1 MAKHNL
7 YAQLQVVC
15 PSKTYPIYI
24 GHDLLSDP
32 TLLCRPILGPQ
43 VLVVTNE
50 TIAPLYLN
58 LLENAYSSKQCN
70 VVILKD
76 GEQHKNEHGLFT
88 IYDTLI
94 EHHHQRDTTI
104 VALGGGVVGDMAG
117 FAASTYQRGVN
128 YIQIPT
134 TLLSQVDSSV
144 GGKTAI
150 NHRLGKNMI
159 GSFYQPAAVI
169 IDLSTLTTLK
179 NREFVSGLAEVI
191 KYGLLQGGE
200 FLDKLT
206 EFLSKKSIDIV
217 GSDFAAL
224 VSNCCQIKANIIQL
238 DEKEQGCR
246 ALLNLGHTFAH
257 ALEAYTQYA
266 RWLHGEAVAI
276 GLYCAALLSYQCSYL
291 NRESLDLVELLLN
304 NAGLPHKIPRDID
317 LDRLQAFM
325 FHDKKIHRGALRF
338 VLLKAPGDSFLDS
351 HITMDRVKH
360 ALNSAVKGEFN
371 E

>member
-32 TLLCRPILGPQ
+32 ILLCRPILGDQ

-88 IYDTLI
+88 IYDALI

-159 GSFYQPAAVI
+159 GSFYQPTAVI
-169 IDLSTLTTLK
+169 IDLSTLKTLK

-200 FLDKLT
+200 FLHQLT
-206 EFLSKKSIDIV
+206 EHLSKKTMDIV

-224 VSNCCQIKANIIQL
+224 VSSCCQIKANFIQR

-257 ALEAYTQYA
+257 ALEAVTQYA

-276 GLYCAALLSYQCSYL
+276 GLYCAALLSYQCHYL

-304 NAGLPHKIPRDID
+304 NAGLPHKIPKDID
-317 LDRLQAFM
+317 LDKLQAFM
-325 FHDKKIHRGALRF
+325 WHDKKIHRGALRF

-351 HITMDRVKH
+351 HMTMDSVKH
-360 ALNSAVKGEFN
+360 ALHSAVKGEFN